1 VIRGATAPSAW
12 DLREHREGP
21 QQDAECYGDGF
32 GEKSHYLD
40 VNSISNC
47 SAKSKRDLSHMIAHN
62 DVAPVISE
70 KMRPAE
76 YQSARSRSPTDI
88 AYYQYITQAVQD
100 P

>member
-12 DLREHREGP
+12 DLREHRERP

-32 GEKSHYLD
+32 GKKSHYRD
-40 VNSISNC
+40 VDSIANC

-70 KMRPAE
+70 KM
-76 YQSARSRSPTDI
+76 
-88 AYYQYITQAVQD
+88 
-100 P
+100 